1 MIQKLI
7 KTKVLDFVKR
17 YAYGHGLLEVSKAVI
32 AAGADQLGVTSVEAG
47 KLLRNHGIKIPIQL
61 LSTILSELAAA
72 VVANDLTAAVFTEKL
87 ARKLSGE
94 AVLQNKTVSAHLKI
108 DTGLHRFGI
117 APETA

>member
-1 MIQKLI
+1 M
-7 KTKVLDFVKR
+7 
-17 YAYGHGLLEVSKAVI
+17 
-32 AAGADQLGVTSVEAG
+32 
-47 KLLRNHGIKIPIQL
+47 QL
-61 LSTILSELAAA
+61 LSTILSEQAAA

-117 APETA
+117 APETAQSFCEHCYHLPNLKWEGIYTHFSSADEGDWVDRKSVVEGKSGYIGEREM